1 MGEWLHREL
10 QCSPARRTPRRRDLL
25 HAQRGQDH
33 RGKLASALQ
42 HRASAWIAR
51 LQAAGAGGLHPG
63 IRAGGQATQNS
74 DAARAGPEAVIALTF
89 QPDPSMGADHSM
101 LASFVAAVGEPVAGR
116 AEPFDRERRVI
127 VVVMRFEVGHAATS
141 LTPDRHDV
149 PAGLDG
155 APDDAVRLV
164 LFSATQPIAA
174 LRLPM
179 FFGIAEVLRIGA
191 LVFPAAIP
199 APSL

>member
-1 MGEWLHREL
+1 RKPMGEWLHREL

-89 QPDPSMGADHSM
+89 QPDPSMGADQ
-101 LASFVAAVGEPVAGR
+101 LPALYRTAITNGIRRR
-116 AEPFDRERRVI
+116 ARW
-127 VVVMRFEVGHAATS
+127 
-141 LTPDRHDV
+141 
-149 PAGLDG
+149 
-155 APDDAVRLV
+155 
-164 LFSATQPIAA
+164 PIAVSTVRIVSRPTG
-174 LRLPM
+174 LRM
-179 FFGIAEVLRIGA
+179 
-191 LVFPAAIP
+191 
-199 APSL
+199 PSRMR